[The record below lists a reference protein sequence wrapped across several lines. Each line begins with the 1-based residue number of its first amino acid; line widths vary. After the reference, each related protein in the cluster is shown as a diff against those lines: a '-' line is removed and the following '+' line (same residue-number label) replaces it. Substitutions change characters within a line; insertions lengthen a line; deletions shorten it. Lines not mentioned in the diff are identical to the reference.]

1 MENEIEKAIEYK
13 KMRDLCAGEF
23 SMYCGGRKCPYFETE
38 TCESNRNKTFQESDF
53 NNLAIS
59 ALEKQVPKS
68 VSFDINNHNNVY
80 CHCGK
85 NVRDL
90 KDFYDNN
97 YCIKCGQLLKWSD
110 NDK

>member
-53 NNLAIS
+53 NNIAIS
-59 ALEKQVPKS
+59 ALEKQKPKEAKENAVQGNCYGCPDCES
-68 VSFDINNHNNVY
+68 LIIPCQKY
-80 CHCGK
+80 CV
-85 NVRDL
+85 N
-90 KDFYDNN
+90 
-97 YCIKCGQLLKWSD
+97 CGQALLWVHT
-110 NDK
+110 NV